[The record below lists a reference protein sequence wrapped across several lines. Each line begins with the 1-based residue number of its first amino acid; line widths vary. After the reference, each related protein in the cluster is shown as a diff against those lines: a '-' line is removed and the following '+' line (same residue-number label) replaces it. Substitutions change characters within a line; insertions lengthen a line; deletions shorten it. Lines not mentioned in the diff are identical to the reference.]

1 MWMRVGVLEDR
12 KMSLSNIAEQN
23 NAEFV
28 TQYLASLGLQ
38 EGDEF
43 QAVHSKALKW
53 LNNKQISASQLTL
66 SDEKMAQLALIIQRA
81 FQEPDF
87 NLETR
92 LTNWYFIPE
101 NVSLNGHQWGAIEHI
116 YALGIVTDID
126 NVYPGG
132 KFILPP
138 NTKAGVADELQ
149 YAAKKIPQGEATFVI
164 PYSNDVHWQLH
175 IATVKDG
182 KVVTQQNYNPPGDGK
197 CMDHA
202 VKRALQYIGV
212 NNAITRAESADDIRS
227 AIQAGIK
234 SADLGEYTAVQ
245 AVKKTNP
252 SVQAKVHDCFNK
264 VPEKVLANKV
274 DQDALFLQL
283 SKKENR
289 VAQQAFD
296 ERYANALA
304 LGLSDKAAWEST
316 AASFLGTSVLS
327 YANLSTKLGLF
338 SETPAT
344 CSTEARSDYRE
355 TTAFSSVTTAVC

>member
-1 MWMRVGVLEDR
+1 MGMRVGVLEDK
-12 KMSLSNIAEQN
+12 KMFLSEIAEQN

-28 TQYLASLGLQ
+28 TQYLASLELQ
-38 EGDEF
+38 EADEF
-43 QAVHSKALKW
+43 QAVHSRVLSW
-53 LNNKQISASQLTL
+53 LNNKQISAAQLTL

-101 NVSLNGHQWGAIEHI
+101 NVSLNGHQWGEIEHI

-126 NVYPGG
+126 NVYPDG

-202 VKRALQYIGV
+202 VKRALQEIDV
-212 NNAITRAESADDIRS
+212 NNAITRAKSGSEIRS
-227 AIQAGIK
+227 AIQTEIK
-234 SADLGEYTAVQ
+234 SAGLGEYTAVQ
-245 AVKKTNP
+245 AIKKTNP
-252 SVQAKVHDCFNK
+252 SVQAKVRDCFDK
-264 VPEKVLANKV
+264 VSEKGSANKV
-274 DQDALFLQL
+274 DQDTLFLQL

-289 VAQQAFD
+289 GAQKAFD
-296 ERYANALA
+296 KRYANALA
-304 LGLSDKAAWEST
+304 LGLSNKAAWEST
-316 AASFLGTSVLS
+316 AASFLGTSAFT
-327 YANLSTKLGLF
+327 YANLSTKLGI
-338 SETPAT
+338 
-344 CSTEARSDYRE
+344 
-355 TTAFSSVTTAVC
+355 FSSNSACANEIQADYKDSATFLSSQTAVC